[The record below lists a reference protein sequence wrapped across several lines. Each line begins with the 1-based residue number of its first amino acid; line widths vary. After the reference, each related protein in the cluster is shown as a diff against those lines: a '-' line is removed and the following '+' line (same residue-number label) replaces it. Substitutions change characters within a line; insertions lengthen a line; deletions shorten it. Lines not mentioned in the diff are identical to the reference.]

1 MVYLNL
7 KGLNSFFPFLQVNRW
22 SPSGAFVAPQVRS
35 LRKGNSDHIAIAVD
49 EDPGSTSRIEEE
61 DDKGNSAL
69 NLCTG
74 FWCFQQFLLFNSG
87 FPLFVAVHGFKSLTS
102 SKVVPRFTRPL
113 TDLIDG
119 LWWV

>member
-1 MVYLNL
+1 M
-7 KGLNSFFPFLQVNRW
+7 NRW

-49 EDPGSTSRIEEE
+49 ENPGGTSRIEEEEE

-74 FWCFQQFLLFNSG
+74 F
-87 FPLFVAVHGFKSLTS
+87 
-102 SKVVPRFTRPL
+102 
-113 TDLIDG
+113 
-119 LWWV
+119 